1 MRPSARLLALAKGSA
16 VFASFVL
23 LAAATTW
30 PLPVRF
36 TTHVL
41 GDPTGDT
48 GVYLWNLWIFRHEL
62 IRHGHLPF
70 STDHVFSFTGGA
82 DFALHN
88 YTPVAGLLGTP
99 LIGTL
104 GLVATFNSLM
114 IAFIAA
120 AGCGVFVL
128 ARRLGLSRAAAWMGG
143 AVFMASPLLT
153 ARETAH
159 LSLVMAAPLPFFVW
173 ALLRTLE
180 TMRARDAALVG
191 VLCAIASYCDA
202 YFGVYCVLMGA
213 VIVGW
218 RFTRVV
224 TNRSRQ
230 RARPVVHLL
239 DGLIAVLFLLIA
251 WRLSSGRTVLVL
263 AGIKIG
269 LETLYTPML
278 AVSVL
283 TGLRVAIEWWPTV
296 HLDDPAR
303 RLRRLVH
310 LGSAAVA
317 VCLVMLS
324 PVLIG
329 IALRF
334 LDDRLPGTEI
344 FWRSSPRGVDLL
356 AYAVPNPGHPWFG
369 GMTSHWLL
377 PDKPDAFPEFIG
389 SFSLVALIVLGAAA
403 WRRALPALWTGFTA
417 FFVLLSLG
425 PFLYVGGV
433 NTYIPGPW
441 AFLRY
446 VPVIG
451 MARSPSRFAIVAALG
466 LSVLFA
472 FAVHDWIHDQAA
484 WLSRRWL
491 GLSIMTAALA
501 LELVA
506 VPRPLYSAAVP
517 DVYRLVATTDDESG
531 RLLELPTGIR
541 DGTSSIGD
549 FNASTQYFQT
559 IHRRRLI
566 GGYLSR
572 VSKWRRSENLRA
584 PVLRALFTLGEGHDI
599 SPELKR
605 QAVASRDAF
614 LSRSCVRYVIVNK
627 RRATASLREF
637 GIEALRLQ
645 LIHEDDD
652 YELLAPI
659 DPPPCA
665 ARPEQPRGLA
675 RFNWRRA
682 SLPRDASD
690 RDAGA
695 SR

>member
-1 MRPSARLLALAKGSA
+1 MRTSARLLALAKGSA
-16 VFASFVL
+16 VLAGFVL

-30 PLPVRF
+30 PLPLRF

-88 YTPVAGLLGTP
+88 YTPLAGLLGTP

-104 GLVATFNSLM
+104 GLIATFNALM
-114 IAFIAA
+114 IGFIAC

-128 ARRLGLSRAAAWMGG
+128 ARRLGLSRTAAWLGG

-173 ALLRTLE
+173 ALLRALE
-180 TMRARDAALVG
+180 TMRMRDAALVG
-191 VLCAIASYCDA
+191 FLCALASYCDA
-202 YFGVYCVLMGA
+202 YFGIYCVLMGA

-218 RFTRVV
+218 RFVRIA
-224 TNRSRQ
+224 TNRSLE
-230 RARPVVHLL
+230 RARLVVHLL
-239 DGLIAVLFLLIA
+239 DGLIAVLLLLIA
-251 WRLSSGRTVLVL
+251 WRLSSGRTVLLV

-278 AVSVL
+278 AVCLLS
-283 TGLRVAIEWWPTV
+283 GLRLGIEWRPTLQL
-296 HLDDPAR
+296 HDPAR
-303 RLRRLVH
+303 RLGPLVR
-310 LGSAAVA
+310 LGSVAVA
-317 VCLVMLS
+317 VCLVLLS
-324 PVLIG
+324 PVLVGIG
-329 IALRF
+329 LRF

-369 GMTSHWLL
+369 GVTSHWLL

-389 SFSLVALIVLGAAA
+389 SFSLVALIVLGIAA
-403 WRRALPALWTGFTA
+403 WRRALPALWASFTA

-472 FAVHDWIHDQAA
+472 FAVQDWLRDRPA
-484 WLSRRWL
+484 WQTRRWL
-491 GLSIMTAALA
+491 GIGTMTAALA

-572 VSKWRRSENLRA
+572 VSRWRRSENLRA

-599 SPELKR
+599 SPELRR

-627 RRATASLREF
+627 RRATEALREF
-637 GIEALRLQ
+637 GVETLRLQ
-645 LIHEDDD
+645 VIHEDDD
-652 YELLAPI
+652 YELLVPI
-659 DPPPCA
+659 DPPACA
-665 ARPEQPRGLA
+665 PRPEQPRGLA
-675 RFNWRRA
+675 RFKWRRA
-682 SLPRDASD
+682 SLARDASD
-690 RDAGA
+690 RDLDA